1 MVKLYNGVGEYE
13 ITFSSTGR
21 TITMTDD
28 ELSELSTASEEC
40 DELKQDLYAFKTEN
54 EDMSNTIEQHLEG
67 IRTLEAALGVL
78 KDKLTRSEQRD
89 MLADIEN
96 ILEDEVDI
104 LGRFI

>member
-1 MVKLYNGVGEYE
+1 MIKLYNGSGELE
-13 ITFSSTGR
+13 ITFSSSGR
-21 TITMTDD
+21 TIEITDD
-28 ELSELSTASEEC
+28 ELNELSTTSDDYKELLEDFNIAKEENK
-40 DELKQDLYAFKTEN
+40 DIL
-54 EDMSNTIEQHLEG
+54 NTIEQHLEG